1 MPQPQSGIMPEH
13 CRFGIYI
20 EASAQGDLDALRQGC
35 KVFVDSLQK
44 LQQQYPDGRLVSV
57 VAFGH
62 DLWRSLVGNDGSAQ
76 QLKSFVAL
84 GKGLAPATQRDIFI
98 HIHSQ
103 RHDINFS
110 LAQAALA
117 AFGGAIDVKEE
128 IHGFRWVEERDLSGF
143 IDGTE
148 NPVGEE
154 RPAIGWIGD
163 GKVDAGGSYVLV
175 QRWQHNLK
183 QWERFSTEEQEQI
196 IGRTKKESKEI
207 EADKR
212 PDTSHVTRV
221 DLSEDG
227 KGLKIIRQSLPYGT
241 ASGVHGLMFIAYC
254 ECLYNIDKQLLSM
267 FGELDGKSD
276 QLLRFSRPVTGSYYF
291 APSLERLL
299 SL

>member
-35 KVFVDSLQK
+35 KTFVDSLKK
-44 LQQQYPDGRLVSV
+44 LQQQYPDGRLVAV

-62 DLWRSLVGNDGSAQ
+62 DLWRSLVGSDGSAKE
-76 QLKSFVAL
+76 LKSFVAL

-103 RHDINFS
+103 RYDINFS

-117 AFGGAIDVKEE
+117 AFGGAIHVEEE

-154 RPAIGWIGD
+154 RPAIGWIGED
-163 GKVDAGGSYVLV
+163 ELDAGGSYVLV

-183 QWERFSTEEQEQI
+183 QWARFSVEEQEQI

-212 PDTSHVTRV
+212 PETSHVSRV
-221 DLSEDG
+221 DLSEEG

-241 ASGVHGLMFIAYC
+241 ASGVNGLMFIAYC
-254 ECLYNIDKQLLSM
+254 ERLYNIDKQLLSM
-267 FGELDGKSD
+267 FGDLDGERD